1 MILIMTIYL
10 FFSMDLHLGPFPL
23 FFYVN
28 CGYFL
33 GLPGFR
39 LNSQGKT
46 LCVII
51 AVFSNMNVVNF
62 VIFIQV
68 QIIYTT

>member
-1 MILIMTIYL
+1 MRAKKIAHEQEGCERAGVTVIMIMTVHLLISL
-10 FFSMDLHLGPFPL
+10 DLHIGPFPL

-39 LNSQGKT
+39 LNSQGET
-46 LCVII
+46 LCAII
-51 AVFSNMNVVNF
+51 AV
-62 VIFIQV
+62 
-68 QIIYTT
+68 